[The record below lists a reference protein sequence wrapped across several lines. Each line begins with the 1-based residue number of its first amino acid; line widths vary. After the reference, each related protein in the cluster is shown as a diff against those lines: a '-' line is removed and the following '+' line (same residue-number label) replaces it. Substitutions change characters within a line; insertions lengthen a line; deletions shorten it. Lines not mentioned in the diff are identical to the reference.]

1 MLGFGGDAGA
11 AAANAVFQ
19 HGVASGDPLADRV
32 VLWTRASPI
41 GTRSATVV
49 DYVVA
54 TDPALSV
61 VVAKGSTKTN
71 VLRDFTVKVDVA
83 GLQPNTTYYYRFT
96 ADGAQSPT
104 GRTKT
109 LPVGAAR
116 QLRMAVVS
124 CSNFACGYFNVYQ
137 RIAERADLDMVVHL
151 GDYICEYATG
161 QYGTA
166 RPCEPANEIVTLAD
180 YRARHAQ
187 YKRDESSQAMH
198 RQHPL
203 IAIWDDHE
211 TANNSWV
218 DGAENHTPETEG
230 AWAARVAAALQAYY
244 EWMPVRVVDPAMP
257 RRNQRRYAFG
267 NLVDLIMLEER
278 LGGRSEQLGTN
289 IGNASGYFTQTG
301 AYADPTRQLLG
312 ANEQAWLS
320 AKLRSSTA
328 KWEFLGQGVMFA
340 QLEVVAAPNAAGGDV
355 FLNSDQWDGYQP
367 ARDRVYSVIKGGVG
381 CRPDARPEQP
391 EHLDRRR
398 RPGDRRG
405 FAGGRVRRHVGLV
418 TRRERPE
425 RRSRQ
430 QPQAGQ
436 PALQVHQPQ
445 PARLHAD
452 RRRPEPL
459 RLRVVAHRHRGEPW
473 QHRDLRGRLRGARRQ
488 QSARGLGANAVAPE
502 PTAARAVS
510 PRRCRHTKGTLM
522 TRQLLARTITAVGIV
537 CAALGAHAAD
547 FSVSGNLVYN
557 TDVARFTFRLD
568 TVAVDVGIWTCSWL
582 AGVNFDPTAAVWAK
596 VGGSYSLLAAV
607 DDDDTIGAGQGAFDA
622 GLHFASLAAGDYLV
636 TIAAAPNYANGPL
649 LQAGFAFDGGTP
661 ITLAAWMQ
669 PSANPNFPDQ
679 KGGFWNVNLTNVSS
693 VTTVPE
699 PSTWAL
705 LGAGLALCS
714 VAARRRRTGASSA
727 TA

>member
-1 MLGFGGDAGA
+1 MGRPSNVKPARTGASRRDFFKRSGSAAVAIAAVPMLGFGGDAGA

-49 DYVVA
+49 DFVVA

-124 CSNFACGYFNVYQ
+124 CSNFASGYFNVYQ

-151 GDYICEYATG
+151 GDYIYEYATG

-187 YKRDESSQAMH
+187 YKRDENSQAMH

-203 IAIWDDHE
+203 VAIWDDHE
-211 TANNSWV
+211 TANNAWV

-257 RRNQRRYAFG
+257 RRNQRSYAFG

-289 IGNASGYFTQTG
+289 IGSANGHFRQTG

-312 ANEQAWLS
+312 ADEEAWLF

-328 KWEFLGQGVMFA
+328 KWKFLGQGVMFA
-340 QLEVVAAPNAAGGDV
+340 QLKVAAAPNAAGGGV

-367 ARDRVYSVIKGGVG
+367 ARDRVYSVIKGG
-381 CRPDARPEQP
+381 
-391 EHLDRRR
+391 
-398 RPGDRRG
+398 
-405 FAGGRVRRHVGLV
+405 
-418 TRRERPE
+418 
-425 RRSRQ
+425 
-430 QPQAGQ
+430 AGQ
-436 PALQVHQPQ
+436 PPVGN
-445 PARLHAD
+445 
-452 RRRPEPL
+452 
-459 RLRVVAHRHRGEPW
+459 VVVLTGDIHSSW
-473 QHRDLRGRLRGARRQ
+473 
-488 QSARGLGANAVAPE
+488 
-502 PTAARAVS
+502 
-510 PRRCRHTKGTLM
+510 
-522 TRQLLARTITAVGIV
+522 
-537 CAALGAHAAD
+537 AAD
-547 FSVSGNLVYN
+547 LTPDPNNPNTATGGYDPVTGEGSLAVEFVGTSVSSPGVNDANGAIANSLKPANPHFKYINLNQRGYMLIDADANRCVGEWWHI
-557 TDVARFTFRLD
+557 D
-568 TVAVDVGIWTCSWL
+568 TVASLSNIET
-582 AGVNFDPTAAVWAK
+582 FAVAYE
-596 VGGSYSLLAAV
+596 VRDGSNRLTPAVQTPSRLNPPLLA
-607 DDDDTIGAGQGAFDA
+607 
-622 GLHFASLAAGDYLV
+622 
-636 TIAAAPNYANGPL
+636 P
-649 LQAGFAFDGGTP
+649 
-661 ITLAAWMQ
+661 
-669 PSANPNFPDQ
+669 
-679 KGGFWNVNLTNVSS
+679 
-693 VTTVPE
+693 
-699 PSTWAL
+699 
-705 LGAGLALCS
+705 
-714 VAARRRRTGASSA
+714 
-727 TA
+727 